1 MQAPNLKKAGIL
13 ALIIVVVSIGSW
25 EFFIRAQ
32 NLPLDFD
39 DGLELWSDKRA
50 MVYEPIDKA
59 TVFIGASRNKYDI
72 DINTWEAI
80 TTDHA
85 IQLAIEGNSPLPV
98 LDDLAADKN
107 FNGKVIVDVT
117 ERLFFTSRP
126 NSINEPKDHVLHYKN
141 RTPAQR
147 FSFLVNH
154 FLESKFIFLDKWIFS
169 LNGLLNKLPVS
180 NRKSFISEPFDYPYQ
195 ASRINFNRQ
204 NYMMKSFLVDTT
216 MQNHVKAI
224 WVYCDKRNTELPAT
238 GQRLDSFLISI
249 KNATDKIKGRGGKV
263 LFVRTPSSG
272 YYWQTESKN
281 FPREKYWDKL
291 LTYTNC
297 NGIHF
302 KDYPAIAN
310 FECPEWSHLSRQQAI
325 VFTKNLIQILQE
337 EKDWSFPH
345 IKNVLA
351 AN

>member
-39 DGLELWSDKRA
+39 DGPELWSDKRA

-80 TTDHA
+80 TADHA

-154 FLESKFIFLDKWIFS
+154 FLVIEIY
-169 LNGLLNKLPVS
+169 
-180 NRKSFISEPFDYPYQ
+180 IS
-195 ASRINFNRQ
+195 
-204 NYMMKSFLVDTT
+204 
-216 MQNHVKAI
+216 
-224 WVYCDKRNTELPAT
+224 
-238 GQRLDSFLISI
+238 
-249 KNATDKIKGRGGKV
+249 
-263 LFVRTPSSG
+263 
-272 YYWQTESKN
+272 
-281 FPREKYWDKL
+281 
-291 LTYTNC
+291 
-297 NGIHF
+297 
-302 KDYPAIAN
+302 
-310 FECPEWSHLSRQQAI
+310 
-325 VFTKNLIQILQE
+325 
-337 EKDWSFPH
+337 
-345 IKNVLA
+345 
-351 AN
+351 